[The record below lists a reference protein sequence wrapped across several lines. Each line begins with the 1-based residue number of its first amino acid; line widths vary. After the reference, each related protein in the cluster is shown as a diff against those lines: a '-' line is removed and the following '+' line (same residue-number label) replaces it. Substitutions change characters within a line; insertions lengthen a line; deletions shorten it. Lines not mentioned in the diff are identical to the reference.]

1 MPGVI
6 TLQPQRIDDGIQFM
20 IDKLAQSLH
29 FQQEAL
35 NLRNERQQVLAG
47 NIANADTPHYKA
59 RDFDFSRELGRA
71 IDAGRSSHAGLAL
84 SATSERHVAG
94 VMSDRVATDQLLYRV
109 PDQPSLDGNTV
120 DMDRERAQFLDN
132 AVRYE
137 ASLTMLNSY
146 IQGLKSAMRP
156 E

>member
-1 MPGVI
+1 
-6 TLQPQRIDDGIQFM
+6 M
-20 IDKLAQSLH
+20 IDKLSQSLH

-59 RDFDFSRELGRA
+59 RDFDFGSELSRA
-71 IDAGRSSHAGLAL
+71 VAAGRSSHAGLEL
-84 SATSERHVAG
+84 SATSERHVHG
-94 VMSDRVATDQLLYRV
+94 SMPDRVAVDELLYRV
-109 PDQPSLDGNTV
+109 PDQPSIDGNTV

-132 AVRYE
+132 SVRYQ

-156 E
+156 G

>member
-1 MPGVI
+1 MI
-6 TLQPQRIDDGIQFM
+6 TLRPPRIRDGIQFM
-20 IDKLAQSLH
+20 IDKLSQSLH

-59 RDFDFSRELGRA
+59 RDFDFSHALGRA
-71 IDAGRSSHAGLAL
+71 VDAGRSSQGLAL
-84 SATSERHVAG
+84 SATSERHVPGA
-94 VMSDRVATDQLLYRV
+94 MADRVTADQLLYRV

-146 IQGLKSAMRP
+146 IQGLKSAMRS

>member
-1 MPGVI
+1 
-6 TLQPQRIDDGIQFM
+6 M
-20 IDKLAQSLH
+20 IDKLSQSLH

-59 RDFDFSRELGRA
+59 RDFDFSQALGRA
-71 IDAGRSSHAGLAL
+71 VDAGRNSHGGLAL
-84 SATSERHVAG
+84 SATSERHVQG
-94 VMSDRVATDQLLYRV
+94 SMSSRAAADSLLYRV
-109 PDQPSLDGNTV
+109 PDQPSIDGNTV

-132 AVRYE
+132 SVRYQ
-137 ASLTMLNSY
+137 ASLSMLTSY